1 MGRAIDLFVTYRF
14 IKLLV
19 TPFEKT
25 DAYRLGIID
34 ADGKRILVPGTTNKP
49 TPLRTVEE
57 KSAYT
62 VLHKLVFNIKK
73 IFAKVPGLRTKLGTY
88 AAALFLLKDTF
99 KESVDDPDIFEKEFM
114 KYLKEQGYEIDDT
127 ISEEVIGFGEVLPK
141 GEYKLAND
149 ILNKEEEELS
159 AKKGDKVVAFDDEA
173 PVDTILGV
181 DIFPVVHVKT
191 QEKIYSGNEREK
203 IISYTLTSIQTIL
216 AQNRFAKI
224 AYEYFKSLK
233 EPYVSPIAS
242 NIIKPI
248 ILMSLIKLKVKNK
261 LEFTNMN
268 LKKSLNSIKNKIGE
282 ILGHYPNLLV
292 NISELTPKAIPSS
305 DIIKKYQRNL

>member
-34 ADGKRILVPGTTNKP
+34 ADGKRILEPGTTNKP
-49 TPLRTVEE
+49 PTLRTVEE

-191 QEKIYSGNEREK
+191 QEKIYVG
-203 IISYTLTSIQTIL
+203 
-216 AQNRFAKI
+216 
-224 AYEYFKSLK
+224 
-233 EPYVSPIAS
+233 
-242 NIIKPI
+242 
-248 ILMSLIKLKVKNK
+248 
-261 LEFTNMN
+261 LED
-268 LKKSLNSIKNKIGE
+268 
-282 ILGHYPNLLV
+282 LV
-292 NISELTPKAIPSS
+292 
-305 DIIKKYQRNL
+305 Q